1 MKNKFFIILSFFL
14 FFLKLNAQTTKKI
27 EICFFDEQNNPV
39 NNVEIDIVCGYCDSS
54 EIIFSDTNNCI
65 YFEFL
70 CDKIYF
76 VNLYHIGLYTI
87 KDIIRNPC
95 DLEKKEYYFEKIKQ
109 SSH

>member
-1 MKNKFFIILSFFL
+1 M
-14 FFLKLNAQTTKKI
+14 
-27 EICFFDEQNNPV
+27 FFDKQNNPV

-95 DLEKKEYYFEKIKQ
+95 DLEKKNIILKNETIFSLNKYVCISFI
-109 SSH
+109 